1 MTVQKKDFGLRFY
14 CGMVMPYMPCSKAWS
29 DQVQVTVRLG
39 SNLKSII
46 SLTLVDVKLA
56 ILIKSKVLENRPLF
70 DLRHR
75 GDCTLM
81 MRHLV

>member
-14 CGMVMPYMPCSKAWS
+14 CGMVMPCSKAWS

-39 SNLKSII
+39 SNLKSIM
-46 SLTLVDVKLA
+46 SLTLEDVKLA